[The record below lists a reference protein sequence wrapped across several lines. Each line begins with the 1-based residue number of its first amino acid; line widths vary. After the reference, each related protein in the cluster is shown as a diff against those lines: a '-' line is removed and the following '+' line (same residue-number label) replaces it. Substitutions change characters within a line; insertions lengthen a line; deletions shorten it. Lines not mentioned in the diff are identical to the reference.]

1 VPPLKRIVAIVALLL
16 AAIYVGDYL
25 AARLRGANALG
36 TVQVQPYYAVPLK
49 DGKTEF
55 VLLDPETQTC
65 VKSLLPHF
73 GYGPCWYLDGRKQQ
87 RINM

>member
-1 VPPLKRIVAIVALLL
+1 MPLLRRILL
-16 AAIYVGDYL
+16 ALVMAAVLLYAVDYRV
-25 AARLRGANALG
+25 ARSRSLG

-55 VLLDPETQTC
+55 IMLDPETRSC
-65 VKSLLPHF
+65 VHSLLPHF
-73 GYGPCWYLDGRKQQ
+73 GYPPCWYLDGRKEQ